1 MALSDGRGMTEAE
14 WLTQQRTPKPIL
26 KFLRGRKPSARKLR
40 LFAAA
45 CCRRVWS
52 LHSAEGQGAV
62 TVVEQFADG
71 LAGEAELEAAHRSCP
86 GGSLDPVSAASER
99 GLPFHAA
106 ERAKI
111 TAGAGTW
118 KALQRKGISEVAV
131 LARARD
137 AAWAV
142 EREAQ
147 AGFLRDIFA
156 SLVLRATV
164 APGWLVASVI
174 SLATAAYDERC
185 LPSGELEVARLAV
198 LSDALEEAGCTDT
211 AILSHLRSPGP
222 HVRGC
227 WPLDLVLGKS

>member
-1 MALSDGRGMTEAE
+1 MTEAE
-14 WLTQQRTPKPIL
+14 WLVQQRTPKPIL
-26 KFLRGRKPSARKLR
+26 TFLRGKKPSARKLR

-52 LHSAEGQGAV
+52 LHSEEGQGAV

-71 LAGEAELEAAHRSCP
+71 LAGEVELEVARRSCP
-86 GGSLDPVSAASER
+86 DGSLDPVRAAAER

-111 TAGAGTW
+111 TAGAGAW
-118 KALQRKGISEVAV
+118 EALQRKGISEVAV

-147 AGFLRDIFA
+147 AGLLRDIFA
-156 SLVLRATV
+156 SLVLRTTV
-164 APGWLVASVI
+164 DSGWLVASVI
-174 SLATAAYDERC
+174 SIASAAYDERC
-185 LPSGELEVARLAV
+185 LPSGELEVASLAI
-198 LSDALEEAGCTDT
+198 LSDALEEAGCTDPH
-211 AILSHLRSPGP
+211 ILSHLRSPGP

-227 WPLDLVLGKS
+227 WALDVILSKS